1 MLSTADPSPRVA
13 WLLPIIVFLAAAF
26 AVLAYALNPTALGI
40 DALRFGA
47 IALTG
52 LLVFRGIRWA
62 RLLLVVLTG
71 LAAAFAALTAIS
83 ISMAPQWKLVF
94 LLYGVGTI
102 ACLWALFRPPASA
115 HFLRSAETP
124 KGGA

>member
-1 MLSTADPSPRVA
+1 MPSTPDASRRVA
-13 WLLPIIVFLAAAF
+13 WLVAIIVFLAAAF
-26 AVLAYALNPTALGI
+26 AVLAYALNPTSLGI

-52 LLVFRGIRWA
+52 FLVVRGIRWA

-71 LAAAFAALTAIS
+71 FAAAFAALTAIS

-94 LLYGVGTI
+94 LFYGAGTI

-115 HFLRSAETP
+115 HFLQSAEAS

>member
-1 MLSTADPSPRVA
+1 MPSTPDASRRAA
-13 WLLPIIVFLAAAF
+13 WLVAIIVFLAAAF
-26 AVLAYALNPTALGI
+26 AVLAYTLNPAALGV

-52 LLVFRGIRWA
+52 LLVVRGIRWA

-71 LAAAFAALTAIS
+71 LAAAFAVLTAIS
-83 ISMAPQWKLVF
+83 VSMAPQWKLVF

-115 HFLRSAETP
+115 HFLPSAEAP